1 MYRKPMP
8 IDLAQAGLTGL
19 ETRTGKR
26 ISRQVPD
33 MAETGLTAKTEGEKM
48 GRPSTATT
56 AGHRDASAQQKAG
69 LW

>member
-1 MYRKPMP
+1 MP
-8 IDLAQAGLTGL
+8 TGLAQASLTGL

-26 ISRQVPD
+26 ISRQVPE

-48 GRPSTATT
+48 GRSCTAAT